1 MYITAST
8 YGGIDWHDSRTIY
21 EQLRNNGSFNIG
33 KEVVP
38 EVIADDIARDFPY
51 VENIRKKILQALSEK
66 NCFRFAIKTEET
78 DSEGKITYKD
88 CESCEMNGQI
98 YLEQEAVFDGSKLTF
113 SRDYAF
119 GQVSYI
125 TSYYIEDIPDDQL
138 GYIVTEDFLAPVKG
152 VPLVQRLYHDIFAN
166 LDAAQNYAESLKL
179 HELQYPK
186 SIVTFLVCNR
196 QEVSGQ
202 PWYQNEKEAM
212 RLMAEKGQ
220 AHLDDSFCIFTK
232 NHIESLKK
240 LPARKN
246 VAC

>member
-1 MYITAST
+1 MYITIST

-21 EQLRNNGSFNIG
+21 EQLKCDGSYNIG

-51 VENIRKKILQALSEK
+51 MENIREKILQALSEK
-66 NCFRFAIKTEET
+66 KRFQFAIKVEET

-88 CESCEMNGQI
+88 CESCEINGQI
-98 YLEQEAVFDGSKLTF
+98 YLEQEAVFDGSKLTL

-119 GQVSYI
+119 GQVSYL
-125 TSYYIEDIPDDQL
+125 TSYYVEDIPYDQL

-152 VPLVQRLYHDIFAN
+152 VPLVQRLYHDIFTDM
-166 LDAAQNYAESLKL
+166 DAAQNYAEGLKL
-179 HELQYPK
+179 HELQYPE

-196 QEVSGQ
+196 QKTSLQ
-202 PWYQNEKEAM
+202 PWYQREMEAI
-212 RLMAEKGQ
+212 RLMEKTGQ
-220 AHLDDSFCIFTK
+220 TYLDESFCIFTK
-232 NHIESLKK
+232 THIENLKK
-240 LPARKN
+240 LPTREN

>member
-21 EQLRNNGSFNIG
+21 EQLRNNSSFNIG

-51 VENIRKKILQALSEK
+51 AENIREKILQALSEK
-66 NCFRFAIKTEET
+66 KRFRFAIKTEET

-113 SRDYAF
+113 TRDYAF

-152 VPLVQRLYHDIFAN
+152 VPLVQ
-166 LDAAQNYAESLKL
+166 SLRL

-196 QEVSGQ
+196 QKTSLQ
-202 PWYQNEKEAM
+202 PWYRREMEAI
-212 RLMAEKGQ
+212 RLMEKTGQ
-220 AHLDDSFCIFTK
+220 TYLDKSFCIFTK

-240 LPARKN
+240 LPAREN

>member
-8 YGGIDWHDSRTIY
+8 YRGIDWHDSRIIC

-51 VENIRKKILQALSEK
+51 VENIREKILQALSEK
-66 NCFRFAIKTEET
+66 NCFRFAIKTEEM

-88 CESCEMNGQI
+88 CESCEINGLI
-98 YLEQEAVFDGSKLTF
+98 YPEQEAVFDGSKLTF
-113 SRDYAF
+113 CQDYAF

-138 GYIVTEDFLAPVKG
+138 GYIVTEDFLAPIKG
-152 VPLVQRLYHDIFAN
+152 VPLVQRLYHDIFSN
-166 LDAAQNYAESLKL
+166 LEAAQNYAKSLKL

-196 QEVSGQ
+196 QKTSLQ
-202 PWYQNEKEAM
+202 PWYQREMEAI
-212 RLMAEKGQ
+212 RLMEKTGQ
-220 AHLDDSFCIFTK
+220 TYLDKSFCIFVET
-232 NHIESLKK
+232 HIEDLKK
-240 LPARKN
+240 LPTKEA
-246 VAC
+246 A

>member
-8 YGGIDWHDSRTIY
+8 YGGIDWHDFRTIY
-21 EQLRNNGSFNIG
+21 EQLRNNSSFNIG

-38 EVIADDIARDFPY
+38 EVIADDIVRDFPY
-51 VENIRKKILQALSEK
+51 VENIREKLLQAISEK
-66 NCFRFAIKTEET
+66 NCFRFAIKTAET

-98 YLEQEAVFDGSKLTF
+98 YPEQEAVFDGSKLTF

-119 GQVSYI
+119 GQVSYL

-152 VPLVQRLYHDIFAN
+152 VPLVQRLYHDIFSN
-166 LDAAQNYAESLKL
+166 LEAAQNYAKSLKL
-179 HELQYPK
+179 HELQYPE

-196 QEVSGQ
+196 QKTSLQ
-202 PWYQNEKEAM
+202 PWYQREMEAI
-212 RLMAEKGQ
+212 RLMEKTGQ
-220 AHLDDSFCIFTK
+220 TYLDKSFCIFTK